1 MNRLQEVEDWQGRIT
16 RYDYDLAGHLE
27 QITRPNGTVREMDYN
42 NLHQI
47 TKIREVN
54 ANGKRLMHWDYL
66 AYDPLGRITSIAQ
79 RPVPEPEPNHPPPS
93 FTNASFDDNNRIL
106 SVNGQSVS
114 YDLDGNMLSGP
125 LSEQSVNIN
134 FDYDSRNR
142 LRTVNALHTTT
153 YTYDAENHRTGMTHD
168 GETTEYVVN
177 PHAELS
183 QILVKT
189 APDGSQTWYVYG
201 LGLLY
206 SVDETENTTNYHFD
220 HLGNTIV
227 LSDDD
232 GNLTDTYEYSPYG
245 TLMHHTGSSDTEF
258 LYNAQYG
265 VLSDPNGLI
274 HMRAR
279 YYNPYLRRFL
289 E

>member
-1 MNRLQEVEDWQGRIT
+1 M
-16 RYDYDLAGHLE
+16 
-27 QITRPNGTVREMDYN
+27 
-42 NLHQI
+42 
-47 TKIREVN
+47 
-54 ANGKRLMHWDYL
+54 
-66 AYDPLGRITSIAQ
+66 
-79 RPVPEPEPNHPPPS
+79 PEPEPNHPPAS

-106 SVNGQSVS
+106 SINGQSVS

-125 LSEQSVNIN
+125 LSEQSVTIN

-142 LRTVNALHTTT
+142 LRTVNYVDNALHTTT
-153 YTYDAENHRTGMTHD
+153 YTYDAENHRTGMTND
-168 GETTEYVVN
+168 GETTEYVVK

-206 SVDETENTTNYHFD
+206 SVDEMENTTNYHFD

-232 GNLTDTYEYSPYG
+232 GDLTDTY
-245 TLMHHTGSSDTEF
+245 
-258 LYNAQYG
+258 
-265 VLSDPNGLI
+265 
-274 HMRAR
+274 
-279 YYNPYLRRFL
+279 
-289 E
+289 